1 MLKIDKTFVIV
12 EALKA
17 AYNILNEENAEFKTS
32 AVSGIK
38 VLDDGNIDL
47 FFDSKEL
54 SFFIKVD
61 YDSSQIPERVQ
72 EIFSCPRVFENGI
85 VNITAVR
92 CDIKE
97 EGLSISCNNVEINCS
112 SLSKVKTAISNLV
125 NKLFSKEF
133 NQEISKCRLITGT
146 FLLAYYQD
154 NEYFKEKYHP
164 DIFNAYGELVTW
176 CVDDVKDC
184 FAEGTDLMRDYEGFV
199 LLDEEK
205 GFHIEAEALYNESD
219 YEPVENMF

>member
-1 MLKIDKTFVIV
+1 MLKIDKSFVIV
-12 EALKA
+12 EALRG
-17 AYNILNEENAEFKTS
+17 AYNILNEETS
-32 AVSGIK
+32 EIKNSVASGIK

-54 SFFIKVD
+54 SFFIKVN
-61 YDSSQIPERVQ
+61 YDSSQIPDRVQ
-72 EIFSCPRVFENGI
+72 EIFPCPRVFENGI
-85 VNITAVR
+85 VKITAVR

-97 EGLSISCNNVEINCS
+97 EGLSISCNNVEINCINTD
-112 SLSKVKTAISNLV
+112 KGKTAASNLV

-133 NQEISKCRLITGT
+133 NQKISKCKLITGT

-154 NEYFKEKYHP
+154 NEYFKERYHP
-164 DIFNAYGELVTW
+164 GIYNAYGKLVTW
-176 CVDDVKDC
+176 GEDDVKDC
-184 FAEGTDLMRDYEGFV
+184 FAEGTAYMRDYEGFV

-205 GFHIEAEALYNESD
+205 GFHIEAKTLYNENN

>member
-1 MLKIDKTFVIV
+1 MLKIDKSFVIV

-17 AYNILNEENAEFKTS
+17 AYNILNEENAEFKTP

-54 SFFIKVD
+54 SFFVKVD

-85 VNITAVR
+85 INITAVR

-112 SLSKVKTAISNLV
+112 SLSKVKTATSNLV

-133 NQEISKCRLITGT
+133 NQEISKCRLIAGT

-154 NEYFKEKYHP
+154 NE
-164 DIFNAYGELVTW
+164 
-176 CVDDVKDC
+176 
-184 FAEGTDLMRDYEGFV
+184 
-199 LLDEEK
+199 
-205 GFHIEAEALYNESD
+205 
-219 YEPVENMF
+219 